1 MANKKFSEFELK
13 TDQAQVDFLVGYT
26 GTENV
31 QIASEKVG
39 LRYDLLSGQ
48 SAANPLN
55 YEFRLEDNAGGGIDK
70 VTLVAGDNVV
80 LTNLS
85 SVPNVGGV
93 KIDTKRGSVYT
104 VTGTLQNMFGGD
116 PGIFGDTVEFGI
128 SSSPAANHSSVLII
142 PVAAKIIGISY
153 KWVSDTPVTGIPA
166 GGVYRIQ
173 LFPMTNTSGATTDT
187 ANYGSSQPING
198 LDLTDADNGTFP
210 FKTQNAISPPISV
223 AAGTIINV
231 SGVEVIGVIPTSNA
245 EMEITLTFET
255 TTF

>member
-85 SVPNVGGV
+85 AVPNVGAV

-128 SSSPAANHSSVLII
+128 SSAPAADHSSVLII

-153 KWVSDTPVTGIPA
+153 KWISNTAVTGIPA

-173 LFPMTNTSGATTDT
+173 LFPMTNTSGATTNT
-187 ANYGSSQPING
+187 ASYGASQPING

-231 SGVEVIGVIPTSNA
+231 SGVEVTGVIPTSNS

>member
-166 GGVYRIQ
+166 GGVYRIH

-198 LDLTDADNGTFP
+198 LDLTDADNNTFP

>member
-1 MANKKFSEFELK
+1 MANKKFSQFELK
-13 TDQAQVDFLVGYT
+13 TDQADVDFLVGYT

-39 LRYDLLSGQ
+39 LRYDLNGNVSNITDYAIGL
-48 SAANPLN
+48 L
-55 YEFRLEDNAGGGIDK
+55 DNNGELDK
-70 VTLVAGDNVV
+70 VTLVAGDNIV
-80 LTNLS
+80 LTDLAPGI
-85 SVPNVGGV
+85 PNSV

-104 VTGTLQNMFGGD
+104 VVGTFQNMFGGN

-128 SSSPAANHSSVLII
+128 SSSPAADHSSVLII

-153 KWVSDTPVTGIPA
+153 KWVSDTPVTGIPV
-166 GGVYRIQ
+166 GGVYKIE
-173 LFPMTNTSGATTDT
+173 LFPMTNTSGSTTDV
-187 ANYGSSQPING
+187 ANYGSSQVING

-223 AAGTIINV
+223 LAGTIINV
-231 SGVEVIGVIPTSNA
+231 SGVESAGVIPTSNS

>member
-1 MANKKFSEFELK
+1 MANKKFSQFELK
-13 TDQAQVDFLVGYT
+13 TDQADVDFLVGYT
-26 GTENV
+26 GTENI

-39 LRYDLLSGQ
+39 LRYDLNGNVSNITDYAIGL
-48 SAANPLN
+48 L
-55 YEFRLEDNAGGGIDK
+55 DNNGELDK
-70 VTLVAGDNVV
+70 VTLVAGDNIV
-80 LTNLS
+80 LTDLAPGI
-85 SVPNVGGV
+85 PNSV
-93 KIDTKRGSVYT
+93 KIDTKRGSIYT
-104 VTGTLQNMFGGD
+104 VTGTLQNMFGGS

-128 SSSPAANHSSVLII
+128 SSAPAADHSSVLII

-153 KWVSDTPVTGIPA
+153 KWISNTAVTGIPA

-173 LFPMTNTSGATTDT
+173 LFPMTNTSGATTNT
-187 ANYGSSQPING
+187 ASYGASQPING

-231 SGVEVIGVIPTSNA
+231 SGVEVTGVIPTSNS

>member
-1 MANKKFSEFELK
+1 
-13 TDQAQVDFLVGYT
+13 
-26 GTENV
+26 
-31 QIASEKVG
+31 
-39 LRYDLLSGQ
+39 
-48 SAANPLN
+48 
-55 YEFRLEDNAGGGIDK
+55 
-70 VTLVAGDNVV
+70 
-80 LTNLS
+80 
-85 SVPNVGGV
+85 
-93 KIDTKRGSVYT
+93 
-104 VTGTLQNMFGGD
+104 MFGGD

-128 SSSPAANHSSVLII
+128 SSAPAADHSSVLII

-153 KWVSDTPVTGIPA
+153 KWISNTAVTGIPA

-173 LFPMTNTSGATTDT
+173 LFPMTNTSGATTNT
-187 ANYGSSQPING
+187 ASYGASQPING

-231 SGVEVIGVIPTSNA
+231 SGVEVTGVIPTSNS

>member
-128 SSSPAANHSSVLII
+128 SSSPAADHSSVLII

-198 LDLTDADNGTFP
+198 LDLTDADNNTFP

>member
-1 MANKKFSEFELK
+1 MANKKFSQFELK
-13 TDQAQVDFLVGYT
+13 TDQADVDFLVGYT
-26 GTENV
+26 GTENI

-39 LRYDLLSGQ
+39 LRYDLNGNVSNTTDYAIGL
-48 SAANPLN
+48 L
-55 YEFRLEDNAGGGIDK
+55 DNNGELDK
-70 VTLVAGDNVV
+70 VTLVAGDNIV
-80 LTNLS
+80 LTDLAPGIPN
-85 SVPNVGGV
+85 SVQ
-93 KIDTKRGSVYT
+93 IDTKRGSIYT
-104 VTGTLQNMFGGD
+104 VTGTLQNMFGGS

-128 SSSPAANHSSVLII
+128 SSAPAADHSSVLII

-153 KWVSDTPVTGIPA
+153 KWISNTAVTGIPA

-173 LFPMTNTSGATTDT
+173 LFPMTNTSGATTNT
-187 ANYGSSQPING
+187 ASYGASQPING

-231 SGVEVIGVIPTSNA
+231 SGVEVTGVIPTSNS

>member
-39 LRYDLLSGQ
+39 LRYDLTGSV
-48 SAANPLN
+48 SDTTN
-55 YEFRLEDNAGGGIDK
+55 YALALTDNDGGLDK
-70 VTLVAGDNVV
+70 VTLVAGNNIV
-80 LTNLS
+80 LTDLS
-85 SVPNVGGV
+85 PGTPNAVQV
-93 KIDTKRGSVYT
+93 DTKRGSVYT

-128 SSSPAANHSSVLII
+128 SSAPAADHSSVLII

-153 KWVSDTPVTGIPA
+153 KWISNTAVTGIPA

-173 LFPMTNTSGATTDT
+173 LFPMTNTSGATTNT
-187 ANYGSSQPING
+187 ASYGASQPING

-223 AAGTIINV
+223 VAGTIINV

>member
-198 LDLTDADNGTFP
+198 LDLTDADNNTFP

>member
-85 SVPNVGGV
+85 AVPNVGAV

-128 SSSPAANHSSVLII
+128 SSSPAADHSSVLII